1 MTIYKQRNL
10 HDEPRQKDVE
20 DLVCPA
26 DVDAPGIN
34 EDCQWPGIAELPW

>member
-1 MTIYKQRNL
+1 MTCYKQRNPYN
-10 HDEPRQKDVE
+10 ESRQEDVK

-34 EDCQWPGIAELPW
+34 KDY